1 MAALMSGDRVA
12 TSSAAAVPLD
22 DIIKSGVTQSPD
34 IDALAT
40 RDDHQAAVLLWNYHD
55 DDVPADASDVTVKI
69 NGLSPD
75 IKKVLLAHYRIDDHH
90 SNAYTVW
97 KEMGSPQSPT
107 PEQYAKLKASAGLE
121 LLESPRWVD
130 VDAGAIVVNT
140 SLPRQGTSLL
150 RVTW

>member
-1 MAALMSGDRVA
+1 LDRKK
-12 TSSAAAVPLD
+12 
-22 DIIKSGVTQSPD
+22 I
-34 IDALAT
+34 
-40 RDDHQAAVLLWNYHD
+40 LL
-55 DDVPADASDVTVKI
+55 T
-69 NGLSPD
+69 
-75 IKKVLLAHYRIDDHH
+75 HYRIDDNH

-97 KEMGSPQSPT
+97 KEMRSPQSPT

-130 VDAGAIVVNT
+130 VDAGTIVIDT